1 MLTLSLV
8 LTWSLLDTCAYLTH
22 DNRSLAAT
30 THFMQAEDCMR
41 MTENLGRLCMNCAR
55 TAWTPGVGAADAGS
69 QAHAGLRD
77 RLCLESR
84 ATFARNEQTRQE
96 VERGVLSRQGLRGAG
111 AWLSTHG
118 VKSSS
123 LHEGRRCRSMRECVR
138 GFGRSTCPAPLPSSL
153 RECVRGFRH
162 TAGKMRRGIKS

>member
-1 MLTLSLV
+1 M
-8 LTWSLLDTCAYLTH
+8 
-22 DNRSLAAT
+22 
-30 THFMQAEDCMR
+30 
-41 MTENLGRLCMNCAR
+41 
-55 TAWTPGVGAADAGS
+55 
-69 QAHAGLRD
+69 
-77 RLCLESR
+77 
-84 ATFARNEQTRQE
+84 
-96 VERGVLSRQGLRGAG
+96 GVLSRQWLLLRGAG

-118 VKSSS
+118 IKSSS